1 MQNLNFLSSPISVP
15 SNQAHETQQQKNK
28 TKTEFKQTHTMQY
41 DQTLKKKNH
50 VTDRIPTFP
59 PQFQSRKLNYTN
71 ANNNFYQKT
80 SLI

>member
-1 MQNLNFLSSPISVP
+1 
-15 SNQAHETQQQKNK
+15 
-28 TKTEFKQTHTMQY
+28 MQY
-41 DQTLKKKNH
+41 DQTLKKNY

-59 PQFQSRKLNYTN
+59 PQFQSRKLNYAN